1 MNKILILPLCC
12 ICFVSCQHRNSVSY
26 TEKFIDSLMSETYAA
41 NQPGAVILVADNGK
55 PVFRKAYG
63 LANYELNIPNKP
75 EYDFAIAAMTKQFT
89 AGAILQLAQ
98 NGKLSLQDDV
108 REYLPDYNTHGKTV
122 TIKNLLTH
130 TSGIPS
136 FTENKDFEARYTK
149 DYTHEEQMEYMMKD
163 SLLFDPNTDWSY
175 SNSGYF
181 LCGMIIEKVSGMK
194 YEEYMQRNI
203 FIPLQM
209 THTYFGQNITPIP
222 GLVGGYF
229 TGNDSVMY
237 KSSYYS
243 WSWAYS
249 SEGLVTCVDDLLK
262 WDEALY
268 SDKIVKQEWLE
279 KAWTPDTLNDGRS
292 THYGFGWT
300 VNDVQNTKLI
310 EHGGA
315 IDGFLCEAIRIPSKH
330 IYVVVLCNNYFRD
343 PGGVVRAVAMKM
355 AGISTAPPAAV
366 EISTTQL
373 REYAGAYEM
382 HRHGSKLTANSTKEK
397 VLRIVNFRNDSIYNR
412 MMNGRESALTYVGKD
427 LFMNIPG
434 GPYFQF
440 HRDTN
445 NKLSALEIY
454 SATIKYG
461 PNEYEPKSDL
471 PIAKEPKEIQI
482 APEVLKQYAGR
493 YDLGE
498 GTFLTITTEVNRI
511 FGQETGFARFE
522 MFAES
527 ENKFFLKGRERKIV
541 FEKDAAERVT
551 GLVLT
556 QGGNMKGKKVE

>member
-1 MNKILILPLCC
+1 MNKIFFPLTFC
-12 ICFVSCQHRNSVSY
+12 ICIASCRQQTHISS
-26 TEKFIDSLMSETYAA
+26 TETFIDSLMAETYASRE
-41 NQPGAVILVADNGK
+41 PGAVILVAENGK

-63 LANYELNIPNKP
+63 LANYELKVPNKP
-75 EYDFAIAAMTKQFT
+75 EYDFAIASMTKQFT
-89 AGAILQLAQ
+89 AVAILKLAQ

-108 REYLPDYNTHGKTV
+108 RKFFPGYNTHGR
-122 TIKNLLTH
+122 TITIQNLLNH

-136 FTENKDFEARYTK
+136 FTENKDFGERYTK
-149 DYTHEEQMEYMMKD
+149 DYTHEEQMEYFMKD
-163 SLLFDPNTDWSY
+163 SLLFEPNADWSY

-194 YEEYMQRNI
+194 YEEYMQKNI
-203 FIPLQM
+203 FDPLQM
-209 THTYFGQNITPIP
+209 SHTFFGQNITPIP
-222 GLVGGYF
+222 GFVGGYF

-237 KSSYYS
+237 KAGYYS

-249 SEGLVTCVDDLLK
+249 SEGIVSCVDDLLK

-268 SDKIVKQEWLE
+268 TDKIVKQEWIR

-300 VNDVQNTKLI
+300 ANEVQNTKLI

-315 IDGFLCEAIRIPSKH
+315 IDGFLCEAIRIPAKH
-330 IYVVVLCNNYFRD
+330 IYVAVLCNNYFRD

-355 AGISTAPPAAV
+355 AGISALPPPAV
-366 EISTTQL
+366 KISSEQL
-373 REYAGAYEM
+373 NDYAGRYEM
-382 HRHGSKLTANSTKEK
+382 HRHGSKLIANSTKEK
-397 VLRIVNFRNDSIYNR
+397 VFRVINFRNDSVYYR
-412 MMNGRESALTYVGKD
+412 MMNGREMALTCVGKD
-427 LFMNIPG
+427 LFMHIPS

-440 HRDTN
+440 HRDSLDKVN
-445 NKLSALEIY
+445 ALEMY

-471 PIAKEPKEIQI
+471 PIAQEPKAIQVT
-482 APEVLKQYAGR
+482 PDLLNEYTGK

-498 GTFLTITTEVNRI
+498 GTYLTITAEGNRI

-527 ENKFFLKGRERKIV
+527 ETGFFLKGRERKIV
-541 FEKDAAERVT
+541 FEKDESGKVV
-551 GLVLT
+551 GMVLT
-556 QGGNMKGKKVE
+556 QGGDMKGKKVE